1 MTPRFGITLDTG
13 ALIALERRA
22 LRIRTT
28 LKRAIKR
35 ELVVTVP
42 AAVLA
47 EWCRAANARFQARLL
62 EPFVIEPTT
71 QRIAQIAGEAAGA
84 VGATGIDAIVMASA
98 AQRGDVVYTSDFDDL
113 DKLRQAFPAVV
124 VLRC

>member
-1 MTPRFGITLDTG
+1 MTPRFGLTLDTG
-13 ALIALERRA
+13 ALIALERKGRTIQQA
-22 LRIRTT
+22 LLAAVRRNS
-28 LKRAIKR
+28 AI
-35 ELVVTVP
+35 TVP

-47 EWCRAANARFQARLL
+47 EWCRAGRERAQADLL
-62 EPFVIEPTT
+62 RPFVVEPTT
-71 QRIAQIAGEAAGA
+71 RQIAELAGQAAGH

-113 DKLRQAFPAVV
+113 AKLRHVFPTVT